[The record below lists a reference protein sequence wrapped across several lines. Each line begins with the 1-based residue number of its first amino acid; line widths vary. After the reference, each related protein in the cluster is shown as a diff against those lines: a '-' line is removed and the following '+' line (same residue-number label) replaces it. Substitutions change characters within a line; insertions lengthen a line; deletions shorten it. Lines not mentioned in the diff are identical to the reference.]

1 VPPVQTVAPGR
12 QAACHRAAEVL
23 SGLKPPGPAAQL
35 TAEP

>member
-1 VPPVQTVAPGR
+1 VAPGR

-23 SGLKPPGPAAQL
+23 SGVKPPAPSAPL